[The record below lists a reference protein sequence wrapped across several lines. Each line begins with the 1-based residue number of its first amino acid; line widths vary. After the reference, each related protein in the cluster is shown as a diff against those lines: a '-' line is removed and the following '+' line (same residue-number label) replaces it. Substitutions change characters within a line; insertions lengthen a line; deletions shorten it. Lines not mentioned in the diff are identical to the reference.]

1 MGDQPCVAGGHG
13 LKTTIHLQFAH
24 PPPPPPTG
32 ETGTL
37 AEEIMESINLDGY
50 SMLSLPGALTHSVA
64 HYQPHVF
71 PPGNYANK
79 FPSCR

>member
-24 PPPPPPTG
+24 PSPPPLG

-50 SMLSLPGALTHSVA
+50 SMLSLPGALTH
-64 HYQPHVF
+64 YQPHVF